1 MTSAERTGDKLH
13 PAEPLAGPALM
24 VLLWTGP
31 LLHILLEIHRHV
43 PQVTHGGNPCLV
55 VGIRAVCPE
64 LADSILER

>member
-1 MTSAERTGDKLH
+1 
-13 PAEPLAGPALM
+13 M